1 MIRLLEDNYRKMEE
15 IIRILSI
22 SDKWMTKKELAK
34 YIGSSESTFIRY
46 IEEIKQRWGSV
57 FTIQTSHKLGYRLER
72 FNVSVYLQML
82 TDMAQTSTNTQL
94 LNEFIQ
100 NPGNTI
106 EYYCDTICISRS
118 SFARKL
124 KQCNQVLE
132 KYSLKIV
139 VDQGYQLTST
149 EGELSL
155 RIFVTFFFLIYYGH
169 YALPYQLDKKEVK
182 QLMRRN
188 HCQLN
193 IVSGDNSYEHTFFIM
208 YFMVSLER
216 EQQGFPLYSERQ
228 APENMK
234 IKHEDYVF
242 LSQYLIGLDVETYQ
256 EVLYHFQKGPFQQY
270 SYEEKK
276 DISEKIRTNLKFN
289 SFSQTEQLTEDAV
302 DFIVHL
308 LTCLYLFSRLIPFD
322 TTELTQRATLFTRH
336 IHFTQLHLYARLQ
349 AELHFFS
356 ALLETNLLNHSS
368 SYIFWLLNGYPGI
381 NQSIVAS
388 KKILVVS
395 DMGINHSQY
404 IGNYVHATLSLHKI
418 RSDML
423 AITDEEVVD
432 YDLNAFDLIITNQ
445 PIPQTDVP
453 SVLINDAI
461 LFSNESELLDLL
473 DF

>member
-1 MIRLLEDNYRKMEE
+1 MIRLLEENYRKMEE

-22 SDKWMTKKELAK
+22 SDEWMTKKELAK

-46 IEEIKQRWGSV
+46 VEEIKQRWGKAL
-57 FTIQTSHKLGYRLER
+57 TIQTSHKLGYRLER

-106 EYYCDTICISRS
+106 EYYCEAISISRS
-118 SFARKL
+118 SFARKI

-149 EGELSL
+149 ESELSL

-169 YALPYQLDKKEVK
+169 YALPYQADKQEMK

-193 IVSGDNSYEHTFFIM
+193 IISGDNSYEHTFFIM

-216 EQQGFPLYSERQ
+216 EKQGFLLY
-228 APENMK
+228 PEQRSPEHMK
-234 IKHEDYVF
+234 INHEDHDY
-242 LSQYLIGLDVETYQ
+242 LCQYFSGLDIATYQ
-256 EVLYHFQKGPFQQY
+256 EVLYYFQKGPFQQF
-270 SYEEKK
+270 SYEEKR
-276 DISEKIRTNLKFN
+276 DISEKIRINLKFN
-289 SFSQTEQLTEDAV
+289 SFSQTEKLTEDAV

-308 LTCLYLFSRLIPFD
+308 LTCLYLFSQLVPFD
-322 TTELTQRATLFTRH
+322 TTELTQRATLFARH

-381 NQSIVAS
+381 NQSISSS

-404 IGNYVHATLSLHKI
+404 IGNYIHATLSLHKI

-423 AITDEEVVD
+423 AITEEEIVD
-432 YDLNAFDLIITNQ
+432 YDLSVFDLIITNQ

-461 LFSNESELLDLL
+461 LFSNENELLALL
-473 DF
+473 NF